1 MPKKSQFLFC
11 NFLFLLNKSE
21 FMLTDALMKCMI
33 RLSKGRKELRG
44 LKLYQFAYFAPGQGL
59 G

>member
-1 MPKKSQFLFC
+1 
-11 NFLFLLNKSE
+11 
-21 FMLTDALMKCMI
+21 MLTDALMKCMI

-59 G
+59 ERFPFMLDRIRKS